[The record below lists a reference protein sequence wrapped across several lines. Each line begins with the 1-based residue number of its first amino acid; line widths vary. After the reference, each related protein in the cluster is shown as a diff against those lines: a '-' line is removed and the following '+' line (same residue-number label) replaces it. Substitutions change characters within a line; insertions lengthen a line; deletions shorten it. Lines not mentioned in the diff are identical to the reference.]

1 MTLKRSEPN
10 KNTWQ
15 KQMTDGPTK
24 TSARI
29 SSLFLCVLSKASVCS
44 VSLFLAHFSMSLSK
58 TNDNDER
65 QRDGETTES
74 GKAAFL
80 IYLKLPHQNTRQ
92 AATQMEKDQT
102 VQLFC
107 KVSLCQRHV
116 LVQPGSDAILTQPS
130 LLFPLYLSPL
140 ILFPF
145 SRMMRFQLSHI
156 LS

>member
-29 SSLFLCVLSKASVCS
+29 SSLVFFIRQVFYE

-65 QRDGETTES
+65 RRNDRVGRACIFDLS
-74 GKAAFL
+74 
-80 IYLKLPHQNTRQ
+80 RV
-92 AATQMEKDQT
+92 ATPKYATSRNLNKKKDKT
-102 VQLFC
+102 DQLFC
-107 KVSLCQRHV
+107 KVSFCQRHV
-116 LVQPGSDAILTQPS
+116 LVQPEVTPYWRSHFCCFHS
-130 LLFPLYLSPL
+130 
-140 ILFPF
+140 ILFDFYF
-145 SRMMRFQLSHI
+145 SYSLVWCATISSTFWADK
-156 LS
+156 

>member
-80 IYLKLPHQNTRQ
+80 IYLELPHQNTRQ

-107 KVSLCQRHV
+107 CHV

>member
-24 TSARI
+24 TSATI
-29 SSLFLCVLSKASVCS
+29 SSLFSRLLFKASVCT
-44 VSLFLAHFSMSLSK
+44 VSLFLAHFSMSLPK
-58 TNDNDER
+58 TNDN
-65 QRDGETTES
+65 GETES

-80 IYLKLPHQNTRQ
+80 IYLELPHQNTRQ

-116 LVQPGSDAILTQPS
+116 LVQPEMTPYWHSHLCCFHSIFLHLYFSHS
-130 LLFPLYLSPL
+130 LVLCASNSATFWADK
-140 ILFPF
+140 
-145 SRMMRFQLSHI
+145 
-156 LS
+156 